1 MANDSVRIRV
11 DTGELE
17 RALRDYMAYTSK
29 TLPEAVE
36 KIAIDVDYQ
45 AYRLCKR
52 TIWNPTKWSEF
63 DGGQG
68 VDRAF
73 FHALATGK
81 TKFGVTKFGAAV
93 KGQGNEKIA
102 KKIFDART
110 RATNYSATIF
120 LKLAFDLGA
129 KIRSRARASKI
140 KHAKAKRAHRKF
152 HPAVILTVEGLEKK
166 HVDEIIQPAMQG
178 GINAVAK
185 DKREYINRKIA
196 EGARRHSGRRR

>member
-36 KIAIDVDYQ
+36 KIATDVNFQ
-45 AYRLCKR
+45 AFRLCRR
-52 TIWNPTKWSEF
+52 TIWKPTNWSEF
-63 DGGQG
+63 GGGQG
-68 VDRAF
+68 VDPAF

-93 KGQGNEKIA
+93 KGKGNDKIAEKI
-102 KKIFDART
+102 FNART
-110 RATNYSATIF
+110 RATNYSAAIF
-120 LKLAFDLGA
+120 LKLASDLGA
-129 KIRSRARASKI
+129 KIRSRAKAMKI

-152 HPAVILTVEGLEKK
+152 RPTIILRVEGLERQ
-166 HVDEIIQPAMQG
+166 HVDDIIQPAMQD
-178 GINAVAK
+178 GINAVAN

-196 EGARRHSGRRR
+196 EGARRHSGR